1 MQVDKNKK
9 KIAIFPGSFDPLHA
23 GHINIIHRAAKMFDL
38 LYVVVSYNI
47 SKKEEKPLMVRFH
60 KVQATIDQLK
70 LKNVKVLHNEKLT
83 ITLAQKL
90 KCQYIIRS
98 IRNEQDLKYEMNIA
112 QIHHMLDRSI
122 ETILLVADSK
132 LKQVS
137 STNVKE
143 IAKQIKWLDNKQYET
158 NRRPR

>member
-1 MQVDKNKK
+1 MQVEKNKK

-23 GHINIIHRAAKMFDL
+23 GHVNIIQRAAKMFDL

-47 SKKEEKPLMVRFH
+47 AKKEEKPLTLRFRETE
-60 KVQATIDQLK
+60 KIINRLK
-70 LKNVKVLHNEKLT
+70 LQNVKVLQNEKLT

-98 IRNEQDLKYEMNIA
+98 IRDEHDLKYEMNIA

-122 ETILLVADSK
+122 ETVLLVADSK
-132 LKQVS
+132 LKLIS
-137 STNVKE
+137 STGIKE
-143 IAKQIKWLDNKQYET
+143 IEKQIK
-158 NRRPR
+158 